1 MKDGFKMKVC
11 RSTTPNGE
19 KHTDRDLAQQWN
31 SIDWDT
37 TKSTVNRLQIR
48 IAKATQEGK
57 WNSVKR
63 LSYLLTHSFSAKL
76 LAVRIVTQNKGKRTP
91 GIDGEL
97 WNSAS
102 EKMRAAL
109 SLTDTQYHA
118 QPLRRIYIP
127 KPGKD
132 TKRPISIPT
141 MYDRA
146 MQALYGLALQPIA
159 ETTAD
164 SRSFGFRLFRSA
176 QDASEY
182 AFKCVG
188 RKTSSPWILEGDI
201 RGCFDNI
208 HHDWLKEHIPMDLA
222 ILTQFLK
229 SGYVFDQT
237 LFPTDKGTPQ
247 GGLVSPILANMT
259 LDGLECVLKTEF
271 PRMKVHFIRYADD
284 FLVTTP
290 TKEIAEAARNIIQ
303 RFLAER
309 GLTLS
314 EEKTLITHIDDGFD
328 FLGYNFRKY
337 KGKFLIKPSKKSIQS
352 IIDKI
357 RTVTKKAKAWSQ
369 DALIKTLNPI
379 IRGWANYHRHNAAK
393 QTFKNLDNYLWT
405 VTWQWGKRRH
415 SDRGFK
421 WIANRYWHSEG
432 ERNWVFQTKENTLL
446 EFSDAS
452 IRRHNFPKL
461 DANPYLDRKYF
472 LERKERMKRQTP
484 WIQTKLSYFA
494 LPSSNG

>member
-1 MKDGFKMKVC
+1 MKVC
-11 RSTTPNGE
+11 HSTTSTDE
-19 KHTDRDLAQQWN
+19 KHTDRDLARQWN

-37 TKSTVNRLQIR
+37 IKSTVNRLQIR
-48 IAKATQEGK
+48 IAKATKEGK
-57 WNSVKR
+57 WNLVKR
-63 LSYLLTHSFSAKL
+63 LSYLLTHSLSAKL
-76 LAVRIVTQNKGKRTP
+76 LAVRIVTLNKGKRTP

-97 WNSAS
+97 WKSSS
-102 EKMRAAL
+102 EKMKAAL
-109 SLTDTQYHA
+109 SLTDKQYYA

-164 SRSFGFRLFRSA
+164 PRSFGFRLFRSA
-176 QDASEY
+176 QDASKY
-182 AFKCVG
+182 AFKCLG
-188 RKTSSPWILEGDI
+188 RKTSSPYILEGDI
-201 RGCFDNI
+201 KGCFDNI
-208 HHDWLKEHIPMDLA
+208 LHDWLKGHIPMDQSV
-222 ILTQFLK
+222 LTQFLK
-229 SGYVFDQT
+229 SGYVFNQT
-237 LFPTDKGTPQ
+237 LYPTDKGTPQ
-247 GGLVSPILANMT
+247 GGIISPILANMT
-259 LDGLECVLKTEF
+259 LDGLENVLKTEF
-271 PRMKVHFIRYADD
+271 PRMKVNFIRYADD
-284 FLVTTP
+284 FLVTAP
-290 TKEIAEAARNIIQ
+290 TKEIAEAAKTIIQ

-352 IIDKI
+352 ITDKI
-357 RTVTKKAKAWSQ
+357 KSVTKKAQAWSQ
-369 DALIKTLNPI
+369 DDLIKTLNPI
-379 IRGWANYHRHNAAK
+379 IRGWANYHRHNVAK
-393 QTFKNLDNYLWT
+393 ETFKKLDKYLWT

-415 SDRGFK
+415 SDRGFR
-421 WIANRYWHSEG
+421 WIANRYWHSER
-432 ERNWVFQTKENTLL
+432 ERNWVFKTEENTLIQ
-446 EFSDAS
+446 FSDAS

-461 DANPYLDRKYF
+461 DANPYLNRKYF
-472 LERKERMKRQTP
+472 LERKDRIKKQTP

-494 LPSSNG
+494 LPPSNG

>member
-1 MKDGFKMKVC
+1 MKVC
-11 RSTTPNGE
+11 YSKTSTGE
-19 KHTDRDLAQQWN
+19 KHTDRDLARQLN
-31 SIDWDT
+31 SIDW
-37 TKSTVNRLQIR
+37 KKVRSTVNRLQIR

-57 WNSVKR
+57 KNLVKR

-97 WNSAS
+97 WNSSS
-102 EKMRAAL
+102 EKMKAAL
-109 SLTDTQYHA
+109 SLTDKQYQA

-146 MQALYGLALQPIA
+146 MQSLYGLALQPIA

-164 SRSFGFRLFRSA
+164 PRSFGFRLFRSA
-176 QDASEY
+176 QDASTY
-182 AFKCVG
+182 AFKCLG
-188 RKTSSPWILEGDI
+188 RKTSSQWILEGDI

-208 HHDWLKEHIPMDLA
+208 LHDWLKEHIPMDQSV
-222 ILTQFLK
+222 LTQFLK

-237 LFPTDKGTPQ
+237 LYPTEKGTPQ
-247 GGLVSPILANMT
+247 GGVISPILANMT
-259 LDGLECVLKTEF
+259 LDGLEYVLKAEF

-284 FLVTTP
+284 FLVTAP
-290 TKEIAEAARNIIQ
+290 TKEIAEEARNVIQ
-303 RFLAER
+303 RFLTER

-352 IIDKI
+352 ITGKI
-357 RTVTKKAKAWSQ
+357 KTVAKKAQAWSQ
-369 DALIKTLNPI
+369 DVLIKTLNPI
-379 IRGWANYHRHNAAK
+379 IRGWANYHRHNVAK
-393 QTFKNLDNYLWT
+393 QTFKKLDKYLWT
-405 VTWQWGKRRH
+405 ATWQWGKRRH
-415 SDRGFK
+415 SDKGFK
-421 WIANRYWHSEG
+421 WIVDRYWKSEG
-432 ERNWVFQTKENTLL
+432 NRNWVFQTQENTLL
-446 EFSDAS
+446 QFSDAS
-452 IRRHNFPKL
+452 IRRHSHPKL
-461 DANPYLDRKYF
+461 DANPYLERNYF
-472 LERKERMKRQTP
+472 LERNDRMKRQTP

-494 LPSSNG
+494 LPPSNGLRNA

>member
-1 MKDGFKMKVC
+1 MKVC
-11 RSTTPNGE
+11 HSTTSTDE
-19 KHTDRDLAQQWN
+19 KHTDRDLARQWN
-31 SIDWDT
+31 SINW
-37 TKSTVNRLQIR
+37 KKVRSTVNRLQIR

-57 WNSVKR
+57 WNLVKR

-97 WNSAS
+97 WNTAS
-102 EKMRAAL
+102 EKMRAAM
-109 SLTDTQYHA
+109 SLTDKQYRA

-146 MQALYGLALQPIA
+146 MQALYGLALQPVA

-164 SRSFGFRLFRSA
+164 PRSFGFRLFRSA

-188 RKTSSPWILEGDI
+188 RKTSSQWILEGDI
-201 RGCFDNI
+201 KGCFDNI
-208 HHDWLKEHIPMDLA
+208 LHDWLKDHIPMDQSV
-222 ILTQFLK
+222 LTKFLK

-237 LFPTDKGTPQ
+237 LYPTDKGTPQ

-259 LDGLECVLKTEF
+259 LDGLEHVLKAEF

-284 FLVTTP
+284 FLVIAP
-290 TKEIAEAARNIIQ
+290 TKEIAEAAKTIIQ

-314 EEKTLITHIDDGFD
+314 EEKTVITHIDDGFD

-337 KGKFLIKPSKKSIQS
+337 KGKLLIKPSKKSIQS
-352 IIDKI
+352 ITNKI
-357 RTVTKKAKAWSQ
+357 RAVIKKARAWSQ
-369 DALIKTLNPI
+369 DDLIKTLNPI
-379 IRGWANYHRHNAAK
+379 IQGWANYHRHNVAK
-393 QTFKNLDNYLWT
+393 EMFKKLDNYLWT

-415 SDRGFK
+415 TNKGLK
-421 WIANRYWHSEG
+421 WIAKRYWHSEPDG
-432 ERNWVFQTKENTLL
+432 KRNWVFQTKENTLL
-446 EFSDAS
+446 KFSDAS
-452 IRRHNFPKL
+452 IRRHSFPKL

-472 LERKERMKRQTP
+472 LDRKERMRRQTP
-484 WIQTKLSYFA
+484 WIQTTLSYFA
-494 LPSSNG
+494 LLPSNG